1 MSLTTKS
8 ISILSATAILASLAL
23 APSAFANEGA
33 RLMETVP
40 FSQAELQTTEGVIAV
55 HNRVSDAAEKICNGN
70 RSIRIL
76 VSDRSLVNSC
86 VSDLL
91 DQALSPSKYAVLA
104 SFDDSL
110 SSSNRSF
117 GQVAQNNW
125 SLEGFKMAQMELN
138 DQRVSN
144 DQATQTTGLLP

>member
-1 MSLTTKS
+1 MSFTTKS
-8 ISILSATAILASLAL
+8 ISIFSATAILASLAL

-33 RLMETVP
+33 RLMESVP

-76 VSDRSLVNSC
+76 VSDRRLVNSC

-91 DQALSPSKYAVLA
+91 DQALSPSKYL
-104 SFDDSL
+104 SL
-110 SSSNRSF
+110 IHI
-117 GQVAQNNW
+117 
-125 SLEGFKMAQMELN
+125 
-138 DQRVSN
+138 
-144 DQATQTTGLLP
+144 